1 MYILNDTRLQNISPT
16 QQRIKIFYC
25 GLKHILF
32 IIPRSFKLLKNTL
45 HLQSKLILTL
55 LSDSHSL

>member
-1 MYILNDTRLQNISPT
+1 MYTQWYQLQNIQFNQT
-16 QQRIKIFYC
+16 EDQICLLYC
-25 GLKHILF
+25 LKYIHF
-32 IIPRSFKLLKNTL
+32 IIPRSCKLISNTL